1 MLDCRF
7 IKSLPAVQD
16 NAEQLRRHILWLL
29 MIRVILFTLLIAI
42 TTVLET
48 KGHTIILPPAAFTLA
63 FLSIVFIYSIGS
75 VALLQNKTRHIR
87 RFGLIQLLSDTAF
100 AALLIFGTGCSQ
112 SIFTSVFIFPIIAGG
127 LILYRIGGLIPAAA
141 ATILYGIVLSC
152 EYLGLLPAFYAQT
165 SYVPVKNSLT
175 ITNIFAVYGLTFFTA
190 ALLSGM
196 LAGKLRSTEEKLSRT
211 SLQFDR
217 LTQLYKQ
224 IFDDIS
230 TGIITV
236 DKKNNITSY
245 NLAAEKITGFPTSEI
260 IGRPFTTFFSSSILT
275 EEQKDGS
282 VVDFQKKDGE
292 MIRIGYSMARL
303 NLPADPIQESP
314 ICTNCKVI
322 TMRDISRIEK
332 MEQQV
337 RDAEKMAAIGELS
350 AAIAHDFRNP
360 LAAISGSA
368 QLLSM
373 DFASQNKTDSTTKN
387 LTDIILRE
395 SHRMARTITEFL
407 QFARPTTITPEWFDL
422 GRMVAETADQLIGT
436 KGHFQEC
443 QIIMDIPDH
452 LDCWADRQQLQT
464 IVLHLLENS
473 CVASSQTTSPVL
485 IKARE
490 KRRDKQNIVS
500 IEVIDQGPGIDKKI
514 RGQIFEPFFS
524 TRVDSTG
531 LGLAIVQQLLQHH
544 NGKISILDRDDAGC
558 VMEICLPLPSP

>member
-1 MLDCRF
+1 MVECRF
-7 IKSLPAVQD
+7 LKTLSAVQD
-16 NAEQLRRHILWLL
+16 NDEQLRRHILWLL

-48 KGHTIILPPAAFTLA
+48 KGHTIILPPPAFTLA

-87 RFGLIQLLSDTAF
+87 RFGLIQLLSDTVF

-127 LILYRIGGLIPAAA
+127 LILYRMGGLIPAAA
-141 ATILYGIVLSC
+141 ATILYGIVLGC
-152 EYLGLLPAFYAQT
+152 EYLGYLPSFYAQT

-196 LAGKLRSTEEKLSRT
+196 LAGRLRSTEEKLSQT
-211 SLQFDR
+211 SLQFDS
-217 LTQLYKQ
+217 LSQLYKQ

-236 DKKNNITSY
+236 DEKNNITSY
-245 NLAAEKITGFPTSEI
+245 NLAAEKITGFPINET
-260 IGRPFTTFFSSSILT
+260 IGRPFTRFFAATMLT
-275 EEQKDGS
+275 AEKDGGDA
-282 VVDFQKKDGE
+282 VDFQKKDGAV
-292 MIRIGYSMARL
+292 IRIGYSIARL
-303 NLPADPIQESP
+303 NLPADPIHDSP

-322 TMRDISRIEK
+322 TMKDISRIEK

-373 DFASQNKTDSTTKN
+373 DLSSRNESDSTNRN

-395 SHRMARTITEFL
+395 SNRMARTITDFL
-407 QFARPTTITPEWFDL
+407 QFAHPSTITPEWFDL
-422 GRMVAETADQLIGT
+422 GRMVAETVDQLIGSS
-436 KGHFQEC
+436 GHFQEC
-443 QIIMDIPDH
+443 HISMEIPDH

-464 IVLHLLENS
+464 ILLHLLENS
-473 CVASSQTTSPVL
+473 CVASSQTTRPIS
-485 IKARE
+485 
-490 KRRDKQNIVS
+490 
-500 IEVIDQGPGIDKKI
+500 
-514 RGQIFEPFFS
+514 
-524 TRVDSTG
+524 
-531 LGLAIVQQLLQHH
+531 H
-544 NGKISILDRDDAGC
+544 NRS
-558 VMEICLPLPSP
+558 